1 MQILLKIENITN
13 YITFPS
19 TAEDILQ
26 VKGLYIDG
34 LNNSGD
40 TTIQ

>member
-1 MQILLKIENITN
+1 MQILLEIENITN
-13 YITFPS
+13 YITFPP

-40 TTIQ
+40 TTIE

>member
-1 MQILLKIENITN
+1 MQILSKIENITN
-13 YITFPS
+13 NITFPP